1 MAGGANSHTTVTDL
15 VKGYKKKATKLYP
28 AFKAMVEE
36 FSWLDDISDEDIT
49 VSGRENLIPLDIRRG
64 YGAHMVTD
72 GGYEARTVTPA
83 MAEGSFDFSEL
94 SARFYISRRA
104 KALDQRMAE
113 AQIIRQIRYQS
124 KKSMEALAR
133 RVGLNFYGNPD
144 GVVCESTTNATAT
157 TQTLTLNDGFGDS
170 TIDTAPYLLGL
181 FEVGDRVALLDPGAS
196 NALITNALG
205 EITSKTADA
214 IVVVF
219 DGSVDAD
226 AADYVTF
233 ANGVTGATIAE
244 TDGAKWQPGLLAIT
258 TASTLHGLA
267 TSSEPNWAA
276 ARNDTNGGRY
286 GRAKLKADRQAIAN
300 ASGGKLSDVVWSQG
314 VENDVEAGE
323 AAGRIYD
330 SSAFDLDQSV
340 KAKGITFRTSQ
351 LVPPGHVF
359 AFDRTGW
366 GKKLITDKPAEDG
379 TLDFGSAELYKAED
393 RSGFKGGFSFM
404 WGQVCR
410 SRGKF
415 VRRAAVTE
423 S

>member
-1 MAGGANSHTTVTDL
+1 MSGAANTLTTVSNL
-15 VKGYKKKATKLYP
+15 AKGYKKKATKLYP

-36 FSWLDDISDEDIT
+36 FSWLDDIDDEDIT
-49 VSGRENLIPLDIRRG
+49 MSGRENLIPLDIKRG
-64 YGAHMVTD
+64 YGAHMVSD
-72 GGYEARTVTPA
+72 GGYEAATVTPA
-83 MAEGSFDFSEL
+83 MNEGSFDFSEL

-104 KALDQRMAE
+104 KALDTRAAE
-113 AQIIRQIRYQS
+113 AQIIRQIKYQS

-133 RVGLNFYGNPD
+133 RVGLNFYGTSL
-144 GVVCESTTNATAT
+144 GFVCETTTNATAT

-170 TIDTAPYLLGL
+170 TIDTASYLAGL
-181 FEVGDRVALLDPGAS
+181 FEVGDRIGLIRSAALVS
-196 NALITNALG
+196 NALGAITV
-205 EITSKTADA
+205 KDA
-214 IVVVF
+214 SAGTLEVVF

-226 AADYVTF
+226 AADDIVF
-233 ANGVTGATIAE
+233 ANGVTDTTITAT
-244 TDGAKWQPGLLAIT
+244 DYNKWQPGLIDIT

-267 TSSEPNWAA
+267 TSSEANWAA
-276 ARNDTNGGRY
+276 ARNDTSGGRY

-300 ASGGKLSDVVWSQG
+300 ASGGKLTDVVWSQG

-359 AFDRTGW
+359 AFDRSGW
-366 GKKLITDKPAEDG
+366 GKKLLTDKPAEDG
-379 TLDFGSAELYKAED
+379 TLDFGSAELFKAED

-404 WGQVCR
+404 WAQVCR

-415 VRRAAVTE
+415 VRRASLTE
-423 S
+423 Q